1 MKMWIVMIGV
11 GAGSF
16 LFRVGPQLL
25 LEHVTLSQRTVRAIR
40 HAGIAAIAAL
50 IVVSTKQV
58 ATGNAT
64 LPALL
69 AVGTATV
76 LGARGGSI
84 FRLLVTGGAAYLVG
98 ALAVGVIGR

>member
-1 MKMWIVMIGV
+1 
-11 GAGSF
+11 
-16 LFRVGPQLL
+16 
-25 LEHVTLSQRTVRAIR
+25 
-40 HAGIAAIAAL
+40 
-50 IVVSTKQV
+50 
-58 ATGNAT
+58 
-64 LPALL
+64 L